1 MRTPSS
7 SDRHGLATSRRRCR
21 EGRTLGRRSGERHA
35 QRVHG
40 GPRERGKGC
49 GHRYGTRRSPQTG
62 SPTES
67 ADRRGVGLRHERET
81 ADREERVHGGRS
93 YENQATV
100 GPCRSCDQSNNAVW
114 IQVDFRSHGPMDPW
128 THGPPA
134 VERIRVCDSTRSYVS
149 AGKREIHRLI
159 GWPHVAIERG
169 GSMGPWVP
177 WDQTFESATL
187 SNKPRRRAATS
198 PATTS

>member
-7 SDRHGLATSRRRCR
+7 SDRHGRATNRRRGR

-81 ADREERVHGGRS
+81 ADREERVHGDRS
-93 YENQATV
+93 YEDQATV
-100 GPCRSCDQSNNAVW
+100 GPYRSCDQSNNAAG
-114 IQVDFRSHGPMDPW
+114 FRSFSDPLDPW

-134 VERIRVCDSTRSYVS
+134 VERIRVCDSTQSYVS

-159 GWPHVAIERG
+159 GWFHVAIERG

-177 WDQTFESATL
+177 WDQMFESVRL

-198 PATTS
+198 PATVS